1 MNKLLVNSEEE
12 INNLVIEEDTEL
24 VFNFKYTSRD
34 IYIVVEDNICLN
46 IVDISFNTSNK
57 INITLKNDSRVI
69 YNKFSINSGDYIYT
83 LLDGEYSNVVI
94 NNSVVNNDDTK
105 MKFVI
110 EHNNTNTSS
119 NLSNHGVNNSSGT
132 LYFNVDSKINR
143 SASLACADQENKIIN
158 LVKGDSKILPN
169 LLVDNYDV
177 SASHSAY
184 ISDFDKESMFYL
196 KSRGISEKDARRL
209 LLEGF
214 LIGNLDVD
222 DETKKN
228 LLSYIKI

>member
-24 VFNFKYTSRD
+24 VFNFKDTSRD

-94 NNSVVNNDDTK
+94 NNSVVNNDNTK

-110 EHNNTNTSS
+110 EHNNTNTFS

-132 LYFNVDSKINR
+132 LYFNVDSRINR

-196 KSRGISEKDARRL
+196 KSRGISDNEARRL

>member
-1 MNKLLVNSEEE
+1 MNSEEE
-12 INNLVIEEDTEL
+12 INNLLIEEDTEL
-24 VFNFKYTSRD
+24 VLNFNDTSRD

-143 SASLACADQENKIIN
+143 SASLACANQENKIIN

-196 KSRGISEKDARRL
+196 KSRGISDNEARRL

>member
-24 VFNFKYTSRD
+24 VLNFNDTSRD
-34 IYIVVEDNICLN
+34 IYIVVEDNIFLN

-158 LVKGDSKILPN
+158 LVKGDSKTLPN

-196 KSRGISEKDARRL
+196 KSRGISDNEARRL

>member
-24 VFNFKYTSRD
+24 VFNFKDTSRY

>member
-24 VFNFKYTSRD
+24 VFNFNDTSRD

-132 LYFNVDSKINR
+132 LYFNVNSKINR
-143 SASLACADQENKIIN
+143 SASLACANQENKIIN
-158 LVKGDSKILPN
+158 LVTGDSKILPN

>member
-24 VFNFKYTSRD
+24 VFNFNDTSRD

-143 SASLACADQENKIIN
+143 SAFLACANQENKIIN
-158 LVKGDSKILPN
+158 LVTGDSKILPN

>member
-24 VFNFKYTSRD
+24 VFNFNDTSRD

-196 KSRGISEKDARRL
+196 KSRGISDDEARRL

>member
-24 VFNFKYTSRD
+24 VFNFKDTSRD

-83 LLDGEYSNVVI
+83 LLDGEYSNVVV

-143 SASLACADQENKIIN
+143 SASLACANQENKIIN

-184 ISDFDKESMFYL
+184 ISDFDKKSMFYL
-196 KSRGISEKDARRL
+196 KSRGISDNEARRL

>member
-24 VFNFKYTSRD
+24 VFNFNDTSRD

-110 EHNNTNTSS
+110 EHNNTNTFS

-196 KSRGISEKDARRL
+196 KSRGISDNEARRL

>member
-24 VFNFKYTSRD
+24 VFNFNDTSRD

-143 SASLACADQENKIIN
+143 SASLACANQENKIIN

-184 ISDFDKESMFYL
+184 ISDFDKKSMFYL
-196 KSRGISEKDARRL
+196 KSRGISDNEARRL

>member
-1 MNKLLVNSEEE
+1 MNKLLVNSEDE

-24 VFNFKYTSRD
+24 VFNLNDTSRD

-46 IVDISFNTSNK
+46 IVDIGFNTSNK

-119 NLSNHGVNNSSGT
+119 NLSNHGVNNSSGM
-132 LYFNVDSKINR
+132 LYFKVDSKINR
-143 SASLACADQENKIIN
+143 SASLACANQENKIIN

-184 ISDFDKESMFYL
+184 ISDFDKDSMFYL

-228 LLSYIKI
+228 LLSYIKM

>member
-24 VFNFKYTSRD
+24 VFNFNDTSRD

-143 SASLACADQENKIIN
+143 SASSACANQENKIIN

-196 KSRGISEKDARRL
+196 KSRGISDNEARRL

>member
-1 MNKLLVNSEEE
+1 MNKLLVNSEDE

-24 VFNFKYTSRD
+24 VFNFNDTSRE

-119 NLSNHGVNNSSGT
+119 NLSNHGVNNSSGM

-143 SASLACADQENKIIN
+143 SASLACANQENKIIN

-196 KSRGISEKDARRL
+196 KSRGISDNEARRL

-214 LIGNLDVD
+214 LIGNLYVD

>member
-24 VFNFKYTSRD
+24 VFNFKDTSRD

-119 NLSNHGVNNSSGT
+119 SLSNHGVNNSSGT

-143 SASLACADQENKIIN
+143 SASLACANQENKIIN

>member
-1 MNKLLVNSEEE
+1 MNKLLVNSEDE

-24 VFNFKYTSRD
+24 VFNLNDTSRD

-46 IVDISFNTSNK
+46 IVDIGFNTSNK

-143 SASLACADQENKIIN
+143 SASLACANQENKIIN

-184 ISDFDKESMFYL
+184 ISDFDKDSMFYL

>member
-24 VFNFKYTSRD
+24 VFNFNDTSRD

-83 LLDGEYSNVVI
+83 LLDGEYSNVV
-94 NNSVVNNDDTK
+94 VNNDDTK

-158 LVKGDSKILPN
+158 LVTGDSKILPN

>member
-24 VFNFKYTSRD
+24 VFNFNDTSRD

-143 SASLACADQENKIIN
+143 SASLACANQENKIIN

-196 KSRGISEKDARRL
+196 KSRGISENDARRL

>member
-24 VFNFKYTSRD
+24 VFNFNDTSRD

-158 LVKGDSKILPN
+158 LVTGDSKILPN

-196 KSRGISEKDARRL
+196 KSRGISDNEARRL

>member
-24 VFNFKYTSRD
+24 VFNFKDTSRD

-143 SASLACADQENKIIN
+143 SASLACANQENKIIN

-184 ISDFDKESMFYL
+184 ISDFNKKSMFYL
-196 KSRGISEKDARRL
+196 KSRGISDNEARRL

>member
-24 VFNFKYTSRD
+24 VFNFKDTSRD

-94 NNSVVNNDDTK
+94 NNSVVNNDNTK

-110 EHNNTNTSS
+110 EHNNTNTFS

-196 KSRGISEKDARRL
+196 KSRGISDNEARRL

>member
-24 VFNFKYTSRD
+24 VFNFKDTSRD

-110 EHNNTNTSS
+110 EH
-119 NLSNHGVNNSSGT
+119 NNSSGT

>member
-1 MNKLLVNSEEE
+1 MNKLLVNIEEE

-24 VFNFKYTSRD
+24 FLNFNDTSRD

-196 KSRGISEKDARRL
+196 KSRGISDNEARRL

>member
-24 VFNFKYTSRD
+24 VFNFKDTSRD

-57 INITLKNDSRVI
+57 INITLKNDSRVV

-196 KSRGISEKDARRL
+196 KSRGISDNEARRL

>member
-24 VFNFKYTSRD
+24 VFNFKDTSRD

-143 SASLACADQENKIIN
+143 STSLACADQENKIIN

-196 KSRGISEKDARRL
+196 KSRGISDNEARRL

>member
-1 MNKLLVNSEEE
+1 MNKLLVNSEDE

-24 VFNFKYTSRD
+24 VFNFNDTSRD
-34 IYIVVEDNICLN
+34 IYIVVEDNVCLN

-94 NNSVVNNDDTK
+94 NNSVVNNDNTK

-196 KSRGISEKDARRL
+196 KSRGISDNEARRL